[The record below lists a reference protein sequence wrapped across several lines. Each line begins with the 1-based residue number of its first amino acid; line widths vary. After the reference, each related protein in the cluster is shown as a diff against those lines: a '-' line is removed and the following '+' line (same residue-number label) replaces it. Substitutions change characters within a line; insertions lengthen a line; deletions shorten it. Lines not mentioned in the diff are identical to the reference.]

1 MLNLKIKHLMSA
13 VAALAVLTMVFSSV
27 FADVTSVARAQRG
40 GGHNHSFAAVVT
52 ALGL

>member
-27 FADVTSVARAQRG
+27 SRMSPAWRAHSGAVATTIASRQ
-40 GGHNHSFAAVVT
+40 S
-52 ALGL
+52 